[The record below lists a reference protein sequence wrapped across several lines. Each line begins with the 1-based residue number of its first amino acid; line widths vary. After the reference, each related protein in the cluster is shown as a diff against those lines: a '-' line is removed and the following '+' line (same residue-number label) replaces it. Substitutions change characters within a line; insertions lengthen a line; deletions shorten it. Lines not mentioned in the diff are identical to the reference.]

1 MQKQAVTKVTAC
13 AIIFQLN
20 NTLRRTFIGYHLSK
34 QLLEYDCTV
43 IGYDNLNDYYEV
55 QLKYDR

>member
-20 NTLRRTFIGYHLSK
+20 NTLRRTFSFHLYHIDFFLHMFHNYK
-34 QLLEYDCTV
+34 FIVLFYCAFV
-43 IGYDNLNDYYEV
+43 NP
-55 QLKYDR
+55 